1 MNNRLT
7 VPQGLDAVVTVGLT
21 CVDQGIDTRENVKT
35 AIIGYVGKNY
45 VGADMLHALGQMPVT
60 ELEFIY
66 NTTGLA
72 FEANDGK
79 LGRLVAEAAATAQ
92 GA

>member
-1 MNNRLT
+1 MKRLT
-7 VPQGLDAVVTVGLT
+7 VPQGLDAVVTVGLN
-21 CVDQGIDTRENVKT
+21 CVDQGIDTRQNVKES
-35 AIIGYVGKNY
+35 IIVYVSRNY
-45 VGADMLHALGQMPVT
+45 LGLDKIQALEQMPVDT
-60 ELEFIY
+60 LEFIY
-66 NTTGLA
+66 HTTGLA